1 MKFRVISLCGLAAP
15 YISLPRYCNTARG
28 LSYRTVGVDD
38 RKEAV
43 MRSQRIKCIGVRE
56 NMVGEGGGVKKKGEK
71 GWGGF
76 GENL

>member
-43 MRSQRIKCIGVRE
+43 MRSQRIKCIGVRG
-56 NMVGEGGGVKKKGEK
+56 NMVGEGEYGG
-71 GWGGF
+71 
-76 GENL
+76 

>member
-1 MKFRVISLCGLAAP
+1 MAAP

-43 MRSQRIKCIGVRE
+43 MRSQRIKCIGVRG
-56 NMVGEGGGVKKKGEK
+56 NMVGEGGGVKKKGRK
-71 GWGGF
+71 RVGGIW
-76 GENL
+76 